1 MRLSSYQ
8 IHHIIQVYVD
18 KLSNGEDKKEQFCGV
33 NLPSR
38 NGEHVSQADG
48 RIIAERIINDITGR
62 INDIC
67 NSGIETEPQ
76 SSESK
81 KETIS
86 NDRKFSADCGGELQ
100 ASELEPASG
109 INNDKDRSIR
119 ENKNYVY
126 NFIDKSGKKISREIS
141 LNDSDWM
148 NRR

>member
-18 KLSNGEDKKEQFCGV
+18 KLSNGEDKKEQFCEV

-67 NSGIETEPQ
+67 NSGIESKPQ

-86 NDRKFSADCGGELQ
+86 DDRKFSADCGGKLQ
-100 ASELEPASG
+100 TSELEPASG
-109 INNDKDRSIR
+109 INK

-126 NFIDKSGKKISREIS
+126 NFIDKSGKKVSREIS
-141 LNDSDWM
+141 LNYSDWM